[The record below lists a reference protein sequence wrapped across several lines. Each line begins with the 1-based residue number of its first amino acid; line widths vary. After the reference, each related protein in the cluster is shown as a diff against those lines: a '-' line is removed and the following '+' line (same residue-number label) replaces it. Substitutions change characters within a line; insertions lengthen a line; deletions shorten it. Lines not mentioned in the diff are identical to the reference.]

1 MNLDDAERYERYHRL
16 EAVASGKEVSERVR
30 YLMQARDICQ
40 KIEDIAMK
48 DGVDAA
54 IAWVKVNVR

>member
-1 MNLDDAERYERYHRL
+1 MSYADGDKYERYYRL
-16 EAVASGKEVSERVR
+16 EAVATEPEVNERVR

-48 DGVDAA
+48 DGVEAA
-54 IAWVKVNVR
+54 IQWVKENVK